1 MPKMPKVMESLR
13 SIFYIKLTALKV
25 HTLTSGT
32 SDALNFYCFMSVVQ
46 HKCVLFFTTKITK
59 KNMKKNF
66 RKKSR
71 SNPSSSPKPRRG
83 GFTPPARFCAK
94 IKLRRYSDVA

>member
-32 SDALNFYCFMSVVQ
+32 SDTLNFYCFMSVVQ
-46 HKCVLFFTTKITK
+46 RDLCKT
-59 KNMKKNF
+59 
-66 RKKSR
+66 
-71 SNPSSSPKPRRG
+71 SP
-83 GFTPPARFCAK
+83 FAQL
-94 IKLRRYSDVA
+94 LRQAQILSLEILNVFLRLNLI

>member
-46 HKCVLFFTTKITK
+46 RDLCKT
-59 KNMKKNF
+59 
-66 RKKSR
+66 
-71 SNPSSSPKPRRG
+71 SP
-83 GFTPPARFCAK
+83 FAQL
-94 IKLRRYSDVA
+94 LRQAQILSLEILNVFLRLNLI